1 MLDRNTNKNYF
12 LYRLEELEVQTWA
25 WKVLWEAF
33 FRLVVYFKKEIII
46 FWIINFTEF
55 FFEYF
60 QGQLQSCVQLSN
72 GEPTATLQPFF
83 TLPLDIQSKNI
94 KNVSDA
100 LIHNFTSEAL
110 DGYVIFLK
118 IYEGNTTF
126 IKVRVAF
133 VFGLQSL

>member
-1 MLDRNTNKNYF
+1 MNNQF
-12 LYRLEELEVQTWA
+12 HG
-25 WKVLWEAF
+25 
-33 FRLVVYFKKEIII
+33 I
-46 FWIINFTEF
+46 

-110 DGYVIFLK
+110 DGYVNF
-118 IYEGNTTF
+118 
-126 IKVRVAF
+126 
-133 VFGLQSL
+133 